1 MLDSSPVALP
11 PPARPLKRSA
21 SLASLPTP
29 PRTRHRTGKK
39 RGRSL
44 ASDSEC
50 DSADGVSTDSCGED
64 AKENGSERVD
74 DCKRRRT
81 LDILDDEDA
90 FWLGEEHLERRGGAL
105 GKYGSLKAVAPE
117 PEPEANHDQPL
128 VYQRLQQHQDRADAV
143 NCEKAKVASE
153 SATSIAPVSP
163 PPSNRKAVRV
173 GRTLELDTAASS
185 RTASTAPV
193 HSPPVTPRPTNK
205 GKKRLQRVLELPERD
220 SPHNPFLDSPSD
232 DCKAKPPRT
241 PTSLEEKPT
250 ITYVLYVH
258 PIFLPFHMRY
268 NAIFLPI
275 AVAFAESTRIRSLT
289 MRKSARCLLPQNRS
303 SRLNTQTTHQTCV
316 AHRGSSSLH
325 GPPRI
330 AASAKSCKSY
340 PPPLCEAVIATL
352 QSTAGRTC

>member
-1 MLDSSPVALP
+1 MLESAVLDSSPVALP
-11 PPARPLKRSA
+11 LPARPLKRSA

-29 PRTRHRTGKK
+29 PRTRHRAGKK

-50 DSADGVSTDSCGED
+50 DSGDGVSTDSCGED

-81 LDILDDEDA
+81 SDILDDEDA
-90 FWLGEEHLERRGGAL
+90 FWLGEERSERKGGAL
-105 GKYGSLKAVAPE
+105 SKYGSLKAVAPE
-117 PEPEANHDQPL
+117 PEPETNVDRPL
-128 VYQRLQQHQDRADAV
+128 VYQRLQRHQDRADAV

-163 PPSNRKAVRV
+163 PPSNRKAARA
-173 GRTLELDTAASS
+173 GRTLESDSAASS

-193 HSPPVTPRPTNK
+193 HSPPVTPRKNK

-232 DCKAKPPRT
+232 DCKVKPAQT

-258 PIFLPFHMRY
+258 SFIHPFH
-268 NAIFLPI
+268 
-275 AVAFAESTRIRSLT
+275 T
-289 MRKSARCLLPQNRS
+289 
-303 SRLNTQTTHQTCV
+303 
-316 AHRGSSSLH
+316 
-325 GPPRI
+325 
-330 AASAKSCKSY
+330 
-340 PPPLCEAVIATL
+340 
-352 QSTAGRTC
+352 